1 MEHTLTLT
9 NQKVWN
15 FYDEHKNLDFENMNI
30 LFVDILDNLLR
41 NTNPTLDANIAA
53 TLLDNMKTLQGQINN
68 IGNTVAKNQTD
79 ISTMFTMKFIDFK
92 REYMED
98 MKLILSTNATD
109 KVAPI
114 IKEYNDALLDKT
126 RIMVS
131 EIVPK
136 NNDVLH
142 RSLENS
148 LQQLQTSINTD
159 TNNLLKLSVTTDVLD
174 KFSSSLD
181 DKFAT
186 TLMNSQNLL
195 NSLITSTEQR
205 IDTRLTEI
213 KDISS
218 TNSSSQVSLCNNIS
232 DLLKKMENSSSK
244 GKISENLLFN
254 VLHSLYPT
262 AQIESVG
269 TTKETGDI
277 ILKRKDKPIILFE
290 NKNYDRNVGQEE
302 VRKFLRDVEIQNCS
316 GIMLA
321 QHFGITNKNNFEIE
335 LHNNNVL
342 LYLHKVEYDADKI
355 KAAIDSI
362 DYFKS
367 CLDELE
373 TDSGEQINMSKDFLD
388 DINKEYQNFVNNK
401 LTHIKTIKDFQQ
413 KLISQ
418 VDDIKLPSLEHYLS
432 RMYASSASKEN
443 ICDYCNYVA
452 KNVRAL
458 TAHHRGCALKKQ
470 HEHLT
475 AHHRGCALKKQH
487 EQQKRDKLTQTL
499 TNENTTQYNPT
510 VL

>member
-470 HEHLT
+470 HE
-475 AHHRGCALKKQH
+475 
-487 EQQKRDKLTQTL
+487 QQKRDKLTQTL

>member
-373 TDSGEQINMSKDFLD
+373 KDSGEQINMSKDFLD

-470 HEHLT
+470 HE
-475 AHHRGCALKKQH
+475 
-487 EQQKRDKLTQTL
+487 QQKRDKLTQTL